1 MAEEQKNIQNIDA
14 HHSSSGEHHHHHHSS
29 NGNSGE
35 HHHHHHHHHHN
46 SGEHS
51 GEHHHHHHH
60 DPTSE
65 FRAYMKR
72 RAKNKKI
79 IEHGLLILAWVATG
93 AVLAAL
99 FFAYFIDK

>member
-1 MAEEQKNIQNIDA
+1 
-14 HHSSSGEHHHHHHSS
+14 
-29 NGNSGE
+29 
-35 HHHHHHHHHHN
+35 
-46 SGEHS
+46 
-51 GEHHHHHHH
+51 
-60 DPTSE
+60 
-65 FRAYMKR
+65 MKR